1 MDGWIDEW
9 MNGLTFSLF
18 DSSPPPPRSRVSI
31 FCVNIFF
38 LFSNICFCALL
49 SLSYFYFCMCLVITT
64 FCGYVTMFF
73 GSHFNQF
80 VRCTLLSFL
89 KKREKIISK
98 KHWFWHIDM
107 FSLTT
112 FFMYM
117 IKWKQPVNFKKRMFW
132 RHLFW
137 WLRAYDKYTLLP
149 YMWHVTNVIER
160 W

>member
-1 MDGWIDEW
+1 MVKNLLMDGWIDEW

-73 GSHFNQF
+73 GSHFNQSIY
-80 VRCTLLSFL
+80 TLYVVIFSE
-89 KKREKIISK
+89 KKRKNYIQKTLILTY
-98 KHWFWHIDM
+98 WHV
-107 FSLTT
+107 
-112 FFMYM
+112 FFNDFFH
-117 IKWKQPVNFKKRMFW
+117 V
-132 RHLFW
+132 
-137 WLRAYDKYTLLP
+137 YDKMKT
-149 YMWHVTNVIER
+149 TG
-160 W
+160 